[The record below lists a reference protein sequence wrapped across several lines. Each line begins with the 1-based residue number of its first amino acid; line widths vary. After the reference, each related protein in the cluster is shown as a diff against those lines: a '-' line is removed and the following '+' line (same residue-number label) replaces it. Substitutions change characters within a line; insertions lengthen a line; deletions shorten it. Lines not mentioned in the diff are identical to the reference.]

1 MKTKENNTFDQPL
14 TDLHTHILPA
24 VDDGAKSLDMALEM
38 LRMQKES
45 GVQRVMLTSHF
56 VLQEETEESFLKY
69 RRRAYKRLRHHWQED
84 TMPAVD
90 LGAEVRYTPALMNVD
105 LREFTFGQR
114 DYLLLELPNM
124 GVPAYLEKIV
134 EEMLRQK
141 ITPILA
147 HIERCAYFRAEPD
160 RLKRL
165 IEMGALAQVTARAI
179 NSKTDMRFAKAC
191 LKKGLAHVIASDLHT
206 CAQEQCLGN
215 VVQQLDPAMV
225 QRAEEFALCVWESKP
240 LPDFSVHSVKKG
252 LFGYY

>member
-1 MKTKENNTFDQPL
+1 MKTKENDTFNQPL
-14 TDLHTHILPA
+14 TDLHTHILHG

-56 VLQEETEESFLKY
+56 VLQEEPEESFLKY
-69 RRRAYKRLRHHWQED
+69 RRRAYKRLRHHWQEN
-84 TMPAVD
+84 TMPEVD
-90 LGAEVRYTPALMNVD
+90 LGAEVRFTPALINVD

-160 RLKRL
+160 RLKKL

-179 NSKTDMRFAKAC
+179 NDKKDRCFAKTC
-191 LKKGLAHVIASDLHT
+191 LKKGLAHMIASDLHVSV
-206 CAQEQCLGN
+206 QEQCLGN
-215 VVQQLDPAMV
+215 VAQQLDPV
-225 QRAEEFALCVWESKP
+225 LVKRAEEFALCIWENKP
-240 LPDFSVHSVKKG
+240 LPDFSVRSVRKG
-252 LFGYY
+252 LFGYF